1 MSIDV
6 QVQVHD
12 PEWSRSFNREVENLR
27 DLWGSNLISAHHI
40 GSTAIAS
47 ILAKPIVD
55 VLVEVRSVDVVD
67 QATAMTQ
74 ARGYQ
79 AMGEYGLPGRRY
91 FRKHN
96 QAGGRTHHIHAFEV
110 GNSEIHRHLA
120 FRDYLLAHSAVAQ
133 EYSALKQ
140 RLAAAHPNDM
150 RAYVEGKEP
159 FIREVEAKALAWCRT
174 A

>member
-1 MSIDV
+1 MEV
-6 QVQVHD
+6 RVQVHD
-12 PEWSRSFNREVENLR
+12 PEWSRSFKREVENLR
-27 DLWGSNLISAHHI
+27 DSWGDNLVAAHHV

-55 VLVEVRSVDVVD
+55 VLVEVRSIGLLDPLVSK
-67 QATAMTQ
+67 ME

-91 FRKHN
+91 FRKYD
-96 QAGGRTHHIHAFEV
+96 QAGDRTHHIHAFEV
-110 GNSEIHRHLA
+110 GNSQIHRLLV
-120 FRDYLLAHSAVAQ
+120 FRDCLLAHPAIAQ
-133 EYSALKQ
+133 EYSSLKQ
-140 RLAAAHPNDM
+140 RLAAAHPHDM

-159 FIREVEAKALAWCRT
+159 FIRDVEAKALVWGRT